1 MFHGAIDEV
10 EVFLDGQGSWGIE
23 KVTVGDS
30 IDELLTY
37 RNYDMSDMMTS
48 YQSQL
53 SEAVESKKISKGDST
68 EILERLN
75 YYISNTPY
83 LSD

>member
-1 MFHGAIDEV
+1 MV
-10 EVFLDGQGSWGIE
+10 GS
-23 KVTVGDS
+23 VLPLYGDS